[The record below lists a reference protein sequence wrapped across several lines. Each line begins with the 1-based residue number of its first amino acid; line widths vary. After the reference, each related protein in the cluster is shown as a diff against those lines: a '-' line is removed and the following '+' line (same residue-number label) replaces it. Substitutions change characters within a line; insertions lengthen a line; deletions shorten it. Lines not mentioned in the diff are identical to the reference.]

1 MLTPSADATNDAAS
15 AAASAAADITVLAL
29 DHPGAQDPAYR
40 RRRDAIAALAR
51 RALADG
57 GAPPVLDYTPEE
69 HALWRLVLERL
80 EEQQARHASRRYLEC
95 RRRLGIDV
103 DRIPSL
109 AALSEDLA
117 RHQGFRILAI
127 PGLIPTRPFLAALG
141 RRRMPCTQY
150 IRHAS
155 RPEYT
160 PEPDVVHEVVGH
172 VPLFAD
178 PEFASLS
185 ERLGRAAA
193 CATDGQVAL
202 LDRLYWYT
210 LEFGLVEE
218 HGALKAYGAGLLSSF
233 GELPHAFTGEVERRP
248 FVPEDAVATPYDHTR
263 MQPTLFVVSSFAA
276 LEASLARFLA
286 GPTYAA
292 A

>member
-1 MLTPSADATNDAAS
+1 MLAPSADAAAGD
-15 AAASAAADITVLAL
+15 AADITVLAL

-51 RALADG
+51 RALAAG
-57 GAPPVLDYTPEE
+57 GEPPALEYLPEE
-69 HALWRLVLERL
+69 HATWRYVLERL
-80 EEQQARHASRRYLEC
+80 EEPHRRHASRRYLEC
-95 RRRLGIDV
+95 RGRLGIDGE
-103 DRIPSL
+103 RIPTL
-109 AALSEDLA
+109 RALSEQLA
-117 RHQGFRILAI
+117 RHQGFRIMAI
-127 PGLIPTRPFLAALG
+127 PGLIPTRPFLASLG

-150 IRHAS
+150 LRHAS

-178 PEFASLS
+178 PEFAALS

-193 CATDGQVAL
+193 AASDAQVAL

-218 HGALKAYGAGLLSSF
+218 EDGLKAYGAGLLSSF
-233 GELPHAFTGEVERRP
+233 GELPHAFSDAVERRP
-248 FVPEDAVATPYDHTR
+248 FVAEEAVATPYDHTQ
-263 MQPTLFVVSSFAA
+263 MQPILFVVPSFAA
-276 LEASLARFLA
+276 LESALERFLA
-286 GPTYAA
+286 GPTYRDA
-292 A
+292 